1 MVNKRWN
8 FKRNFSLS
16 SFLSFFSTHFE
27 LKIISFVLKFDAE
40 LNIVVV
46 LIRWRANT
54 EPNPVDNIKRKF
66 VRFVAIW
73 YNGEGVRGSACS
85 EERSWTIFV
94 RINGEGSRVNGT
106 RGRVSQRR
114 FTAGCVNTR
123 KRADFDL
130 IPVRDA
136 RWF

>member
-1 MVNKRWN
+1 MVNKHWN

-16 SFLSFFSTHFE
+16 PFLSFFSTHFE

-73 YNGEGVRGSACS
+73 YNGEGVRVVPPVARNDR
-85 EERSWTIFV
+85 ERY
-94 RINGEGSRVNGT
+94 
-106 RGRVSQRR
+106 
-114 FTAGCVNTR
+114 
-123 KRADFDL
+123 L
-130 IPVRDA
+130 
-136 RWF
+136 